1 MLKCIYSVKVNSQ
14 AGTKCACVITTQKG
28 QSHKILSLGSQT
40 FMHFARK
47 FSRGASGR
55 RKSYWGFVS
64 VFKNTP
70 KKLILISIFPL
81 KVAVTLLNDSRKGAV
96 GA

>member
-1 MLKCIYSVKVNSQ
+1 
-14 AGTKCACVITTQKG
+14 
-28 QSHKILSLGSQT
+28 
-40 FMHFARK
+40 MHFARK

-81 KVAVTLLNDSRKGAV
+81 KVAATLLNDSRKGAV